1 MIIDDPESFKSWLT
15 ARLEPLCDADPAALA
30 KYVYALVKKDK
41 PVEELRTSMI
51 GQLEVFL
58 QKETQGFVNLLFRTL
73 ETQKY
78 DTAEP
83 APVQVQASIPIKN
96 IASSEF
102 ELRDT
107 YSAPTPHEEAEKKT
121 TKEPSAAILVSAQN
135 SSSLGCAI
143 LATATG
149 RKDFDRHGRKA
160 DSDKED
166 RSRRRRRGSSATPE
180 RNRRSRSRSFDR
192 RRSRSRERDR
202 ARAWRN
208 KSPPSRGRYDRDRR
222 HTHSKSPVRR
232 YSKSRSPVGNRRTR
246 YRNRSPPRSRSRSR
260 SPVSIKYPS
269 IEQRDRKE
277 AGVGISPRGEN
288 THGDTD
294 LRLPPVLPQSIQS
307 VVALPSDQNSAFQ
320 TRRCRDF
327 DEKGYCMRGDLC
339 PYDHGSDPVIL
350 EDVDPLYNGSGAPT
364 PLMIQAAPPPPQLA
378 PPPPSITQVTTNN
391 MEYNPD
397 APSMESR
404 MWTRPQ
410 FRAGPI
416 VRGTGMVRTS
426 MGRGFPHQ
434 RELINV
440 VTGSPHF
447 RHARP
452 VSNQDFNNINHSAVR
467 TITADNQNFDFARL
481 GPNRTPARPPFP
493 QHGGNTSLQLKKVPL
508 GVNTITLLNN
518 HFSKFGKIV
527 NIQVGFEGDPESAL
541 ITFSS
546 HTEANIAYKSTEAVL
561 NNRFIRVFWYNPSN
575 NNENK
580 PKNATTPPAIK
591 PSVLERLGAPP
602 PKVLHNIQPSAVQH
616 EEKVTVVNNN
626 ITKTLY
632 IPSAMKKESANL
644 PVINNNVNKEPPG
657 EELKKKIEEVSQAKK
672 KQEEARKAGIKLNA
686 DLRKRKQELLEKQL
700 NQQKILIQ
708 RVEAGNIPLQQKNS
722 LMATIKVLQESIESI
737 RKDLENSVKAN
748 LTKVTKKGSLTKD
761 LYRKTKE
768 EIQRDLL
775 DAELDLLNSQH
786 EGKDTTELKKKVLE
800 LKQKALNFGIPAVPP
815 VRGAFRGRGGG
826 VAARARGRGRGRGS
840 RFLVTSSSSSFEHSV
855 VDHRPTKVL
864 ISGYEQD
871 DKAEVLKHFE
881 EFGEIVDY
889 LSDDA
894 TPSLVIN
901 YKSRKDAEKAILKGR
916 NFHDRLLSVTW
927 ATPNNSIRGGI
938 PTKPPTPSHR
948 QVMVLEDEENIEE
961 VIEDA
966 EDEDEDI
973 GILSPDVLI
982 HDDEDEDEEDRSWRR

>member
-78 DTAEP
+78 DAPEP
-83 APVQVQASIPIKN
+83 TPVQVQASIPVKN
-96 IASSEF
+96 TASTEF

-107 YSAPTPHEEAEKKT
+107 YSSTIPHEDVEKKT
-121 TKEPSAAILVSAQN
+121 AKEP
-135 SSSLGCAI
+135 
-143 LATATG
+143 
-149 RKDFDRHGRKA
+149 
-160 DSDKED
+160 DKED
-166 RSRRRRRGSSATPE
+166 RNRRRRRGSSATPE

-277 AGVGISPRGEN
+277 GVGISPRGEN
-288 THGDTD
+288 SHGDTD

-307 VVALPSDQNSAFQ
+307 VVALPSDQSTGFQ

-364 PLMIQAAPPPPQLA
+364 PLMIQSAPPPPQLA

-391 MEYNPD
+391 MAEYNPD

-416 VRGTGMVRTS
+416 VRGSGMVRSS

-447 RHARP
+447 RHVRP
-452 VSNQDFNNINHSAVR
+452 SSNQDFNNINHSAVR

-481 GPNRTPARPPFP
+481 GPNRTSTRPPFP

-575 NNENK
+575 NNE
-580 PKNATTPPAIK
+580 
-591 PSVLERLGAPP
+591 
-602 PKVLHNIQPSAVQH
+602 
-616 EEKVTVVNNN
+616 VTVVNNN

-632 IPSAMKKESANL
+632 IPSAMKKDSANP
-644 PVINNNVNKEPPG
+644 PVVNNVNKEPPG

-708 RVEAGNIPLQQKNS
+708 RVEADNIPLPQKNS

-737 RKDLENSVKAN
+737 RKDLEFSVKAN

-761 LYRKTKE
+761 QQAFFRKTKE
-768 EIQRDLL
+768 EIQRELL

-786 EGKDTTELKKKVLE
+786 EGKDTTELKKKVAE

-815 VRGAFRGRGGG
+815 VRGAYRGRGGL
-826 VAARARGRGRGRGS
+826 AARARGRGRGRGS
-840 RFLVTSSSSSFEHSV
+840 RFLVTSSSTSFEHSV
-855 VDHRPTKVL
+855 VDHRPTKIL
-864 ISGYEQD
+864 ISGHEQD
-871 DKAEVLKHFE
+871 DKADVLKHFE
-881 EFGEIVDY
+881 EFGEILDY

-916 NFHDRLLSVTW
+916 NFRDRLLSVTW

-938 PTKPPTPSHR
+938 PSKPPTPSHR

>member
-121 TKEPSAAILVSAQN
+121 TKEP
-135 SSSLGCAI
+135 
-143 LATATG
+143 
-149 RKDFDRHGRKA
+149 
-160 DSDKED
+160 DKED

-391 MEYNPD
+391 MAEYNPD

>member
-391 MEYNPD
+391 MAEYNPD

-575 NNENK
+575 NNE
-580 PKNATTPPAIK
+580 
-591 PSVLERLGAPP
+591 
-602 PKVLHNIQPSAVQH
+602 
-616 EEKVTVVNNN
+616 VTVVNNN